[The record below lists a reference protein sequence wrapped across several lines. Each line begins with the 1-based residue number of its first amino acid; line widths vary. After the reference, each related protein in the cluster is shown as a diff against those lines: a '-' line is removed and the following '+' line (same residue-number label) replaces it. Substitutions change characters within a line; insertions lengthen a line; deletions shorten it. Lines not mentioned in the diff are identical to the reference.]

1 MSIYNES
8 DPLDKQIRGDEP
20 RRLTSASTF
29 LNTAR
34 SQNGIQRKPGKQLT
48 ELISQD
54 QVVFVL

>member
-34 SQNGIQRKPGKQLT
+34 SQNGIQRRPGKQLT
-48 ELISQD
+48 ELVSQD